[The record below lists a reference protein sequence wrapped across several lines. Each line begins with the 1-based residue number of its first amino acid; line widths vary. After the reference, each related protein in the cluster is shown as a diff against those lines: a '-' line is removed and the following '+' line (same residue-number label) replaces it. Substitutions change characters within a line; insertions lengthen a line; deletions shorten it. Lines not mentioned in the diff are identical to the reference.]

1 MRGAPRSRT
10 GMTLLEVLVS
20 LSIGAIVI
28 AAVLAVLSTSQRAR
42 EQGEARSDLFQAARI
57 TLQQIERDLRTA
69 VTRANDPSFTFSGTN
84 QDDNGVPID
93 ELEFAAASGQPA
105 ASRLPTSSLVH
116 VKYAIGNLRDSL
128 QPGLL
133 REELGLPMPDPISS
147 DQEELATRMYC
158 PGAIGLDL
166 RYFAPTEQ
174 QWVEEWQDTTT
185 LPSAVQVTLYVV
197 PETPGEEAEPRPED
211 MMPFTTTVR
220 LMLADAPLGGT
231 TSTTGAG
238 TPPTG
243 GTPTPGAPN
252 LPNLPGLPGNDQTP
266 GPGGE
271 P

>member
-1 MRGAPRSRT
+1 
-10 GMTLLEVLVS
+10 MTLLEVLVS

-116 VKYAIGNLRDSL
+116 VKYAIGNLRDSP

-158 PGAIGLDL
+158 PGAIGFDVLYYD
-166 RYFAPTEQ
+166 PTAQ
-174 QWVEEWQDTTT
+174 QWVEEWQNQPSP
-185 LPSAVQVTLYVV
+185 PSAAQVILYVV
-197 PETPGEEAEPRPED
+197 PLIPGQEAEAQLAD
-211 MMPFTTTVR
+211 AIPFTTTVR
-220 LMLADAPLGGT
+220 LALAGAPLGGST
-231 TSTTGAG
+231 TSGQSSAG
-238 TPPTG
+238 QPAAG
-243 GTPTPGAPN
+243 GLPMPGMPS
-252 LPNLPGLPGNDQTP
+252 LPGLPTP
-266 GPGGE
+266 GGLGGGPTPSPGGATG
-271 P
+271 